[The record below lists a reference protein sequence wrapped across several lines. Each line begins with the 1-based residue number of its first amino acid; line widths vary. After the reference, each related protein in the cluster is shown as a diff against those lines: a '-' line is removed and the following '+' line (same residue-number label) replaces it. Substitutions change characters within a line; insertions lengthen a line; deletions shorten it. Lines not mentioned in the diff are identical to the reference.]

1 MRRCRIDRSLLL
13 KKMTRKAARQNGDI
27 IMVSKDN
34 HQEIQRRILTLLWA
48 VYCTAFNSV
57 LGKEDPG
64 NKQGLGE

>member
-1 MRRCRIDRSLLL
+1 
-13 KKMTRKAARQNGDI
+13 MTHKAARQNGDI